1 MINQRFAEG
10 VKPNVTAKMEQ
21 PDSGLQKTD
30 FLTPYTIIKA
40 LHAGNESPFFSD
52 STPFYKI
59 NLGCLY
65 PEIFAKENSNRAI
78 AKGESSKVLRIILG
92 SKVCASSW
100 DRSRDLLHVRP
111 PRRPL
116 GHRV

>member
-1 MINQRFAEG
+1 MINQCFAEG

-21 PDSGLQKTD
+21 PDSGLQKTN
-30 FLTPYTIIKA
+30 FLIPYTLIKA

-65 PEIFAKENSNRAI
+65 PEILAKENLNRDKKSLPPAVGFEPMP
-78 AKGESSKVLRIILG
+78 KDSS
-92 SKVCASSW
+92 
-100 DRSRDLLHVRP
+100 
-111 PRRPL
+111 
-116 GHRV
+116 

>member
-1 MINQRFAEG
+1 MINQCFAEG

-65 PEIFAKENSNRAI
+65 PEILAKENLNRDKKKFTAVSGI
-78 AKGESSKVLRIILG
+78 RTHAK
-92 SKVCASSW
+92 
-100 DRSRDLLHVRP
+100 
-111 PRRPL
+111 
-116 GHRV
+116 RVGGV